1 MLHTNVESMLLCFF
15 VLQSQFTVL
24 LIYNILKIVE
34 DNEI

>member
-1 MLHTNVESMLLCFF
+1 MLHTNVESMLLYFF

>member
-1 MLHTNVESMLLCFF
+1 MLHTNAESMLLYFF